1 MKSLIIY
8 SETYGLKG
16 NLEESNFTNLRDS
29 GKILKKSEYNKNEI
43 SFLDVGSG
51 GGGSISTST

>member
-16 NLEESNFTNLRDS
+16 NLGIDFYKPALGEGNR
-29 GKILKKSEYNKNEI
+29 
-43 SFLDVGSG
+43 
-51 GGGSISTST
+51 

>member
-16 NLEESNFTNLRDS
+16 NLEESNFTNIRGS
-29 GKILKKSEYNKNEI
+29 EKILKKSEYNNNI
-43 SFLDVGSG
+43 SYLDVGSG
-51 GGGSISTST
+51 GGGSTSIST